1 MKSILT
7 LSFVIFLIIFS
18 CKKKEDT
25 RTVES
30 TTQLSTSTTGN
41 TQTAASATFNAL
53 CSNQKIYSIIG
64 NYTYSSSVAQ
74 NSAAFTNSVLNN
86 FNTYSGA
93 YLDAGNISL
102 NSVQFKNNASYYSD
116 STNSVFSDPFVWT
129 GTGSVIPAF
138 SFSNTNAF
146 ASYAG
151 YISWPD
157 TIRKTS
163 DFSITLTSL
172 QRADEAKLYISI
184 AGGPLVQT
192 YTALVSSGNIN
203 VTAAGIA
210 ALSTSTQAI
219 IQCDFFKNNIQIIGG
234 KQVNFRNVTSFVKT
248 VGVTN

>member
-1 MKSILT
+1 MRAILT
-7 LSFVIFLIIFS
+7 LSIIIFLIVFS
-18 CKKKEDT
+18 CKKKEET

-41 TQTAASATFNAL
+41 PAPAATATFNAL
-53 CSNQKIYSIIG
+53 CSSQKIYSIIG

-74 NSAAFTNSVLNN
+74 NSAIFTNSVLTN
-86 FNTYSGA
+86 FNA
-93 YLDAGNISL
+93 YAGSYLAAGNISL
-102 NSVQFKNNASYYSD
+102 NGIQLKNSASYYND

-138 SFSNTNAF
+138 SFTNTNAF
-146 ASYAG
+146 ASYSG
-151 YISWPD
+151 YVSWPD
-157 TIRKTS
+157 TIKKTS

-172 QRADEAKLYISI
+172 QRADEAKLYVSV

-203 VTAAGIA
+203 VSAVSIA

-219 IQCDFFKNNIQIIGG
+219 IQCDFFKNNIQTIGG

-248 VGVTN
+248 AEVKN